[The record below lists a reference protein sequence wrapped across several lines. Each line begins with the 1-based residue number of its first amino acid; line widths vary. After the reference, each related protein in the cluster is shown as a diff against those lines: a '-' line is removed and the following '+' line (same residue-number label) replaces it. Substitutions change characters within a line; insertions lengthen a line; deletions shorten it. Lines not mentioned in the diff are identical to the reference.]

1 MLIWL
6 LWQGSVWRERV
17 RSGPIVATFRPLS
30 GQGTDQCQHQAT
42 LLVTRSL
49 EQHGHEATA
58 AQIGGVDMSVSLDS
72 GMMPSNQSKV
82 WNGAFAAKA
91 HSLWTLLLF
100 FCSNSIKHEIY
111 LLFTTSNKNVQVCFA
126 IYVLISNMPTTHNA
140 IVTNTSWH
148 LVSLSLAP
156 LHFLHSAF
164 HPRPAQHKQIFY
176 LLFYLTENS
185 TPRHSFQLYC
195 FQPVFTGRLCG
206 AGGGFAE
213 IFKCSARML
222 AACSVLAFMQS
233 ELGAGAASALW

>member
-1 MLIWL
+1 M
-6 LWQGSVWRERV
+6 
-17 RSGPIVATFRPLS
+17 GPLQPLHILYGLS
-30 GQGTDQCQHQAT
+30 CCSF
-42 LLVTRSL
+42 V
-49 EQHGHEATA
+49 
-58 AQIGGVDMSVSLDS
+58 QIPLNM
-72 GMMPSNQSKV
+72 
-82 WNGAFAAKA
+82 
-91 HSLWTLLLF
+91 
-100 FCSNSIKHEIY
+100 IYIY
-111 LLFTTSNKNVQVCFA
+111 LLFTTKIKNVQVCFA
-126 IYVLISNMPTTHNA
+126 IYVFISNMATTHNA

-195 FQPVFTGRLCG
+195 FQPVVTGRLCG

-222 AACSVLAFMQS
+222 ACM
-233 ELGAGAASALW
+233 LGAGIHAVRARSWGGRCTVVINHNIS